1 MMPEKFNDRWEEEIK
16 KVIPKVIDSVKKDLE
31 PNFKEL
37 QEAQSVTR
45 DSFLQIE
52 SANDSNNYL
61 NEQSN
66 NDYVGGDIN
75 NQRAKVRVLNK
86 QSNYIMPNSSFSDK
100 VDNDH
105 YNVGSFTEDNNHTST
120 LGSVTTLI
128 LICTAIL
135 VVLVVAVTLFAM
147 NYMGF

>member
-66 NDYVGGDIN
+66 NDYVGSDIN

-105 YNVGSFTEDNNHTST
+105 YNVGSLPFS
-120 LGSVTTLI
+120 
-128 LICTAIL
+128 
-135 VVLVVAVTLFAM
+135 
-147 NYMGF
+147 